1 MYATLGVVSR
11 LLGYES
17 TFMRICYLSLGFLP
31 ATKLGGSIRSASY
44 LTKALT
50 AAGHEVTVCC
60 TNLAARNEK
69 LFPETKRI
77 SRDGV
82 DVIYFNTHNLFP
94 LGRNSFGLFVCP
106 ELPAF
111 CRRELRNYD
120 IVHMDGYR
128 DFPVLITS
136 HYCRRYG
143 IPYLIQ
149 ARNSMPLAY
158 GGISAKRAYDRLFG
172 GRILGKC
179 ALFIASSA
187 AEELDYRAII
197 PPGSRIRY
205 IPNGL
210 DVDDYARLPE
220 RGAFR
225 RRYEVG
231 ERTLITYVGRL
242 HAVKGIDHLIRG
254 FAIAQC
260 RRKSRLA
267 IVGPDD
273 GSKGMLLELARQL
286 GLIDSVIFV
295 DTLEG
300 EEKLQ
305 AYVDSDLVVY
315 AAQFESFGLVGLEAT
330 MCGIPVITAR
340 KTGCGQLMETLGADF
355 TVDYGDTQ
363 QMADAM
369 DYVLTHS
376 EVVAPRV
383 RAAREKLK
391 SEFSWTHI
399 ARQYEDAYRSIVH
412 QNSMPEKQVASS
424 RVRASEKL

>member
-69 LFPETKRI
+69 LFPKTKRI

-136 HYCRRYG
+136 HYCRQYG

-158 GGISAKRAYDRLFG
+158 GGISAKRAYDGLFG

-179 ALFIASSA
+179 ALFIASSP
-187 AEELDYRAII
+187 AEELDYHAII
-197 PPGSRIRY
+197 PPGSRIRH

-225 RRYEVG
+225 KRYGVG
-231 ERTLITYVGRL
+231 ERTLISYVGRL

-260 RRKSRLA
+260 GSKSRLA

-286 GLIDSVIFV
+286 DLIDSVIFV

-315 AAQFESFGLVGLEAT
+315 AAQFESFGLVALEAT
-330 MCGIPVITAR
+330 MCGIPVISAR

-355 TVDYGDTQ
+355 LVDYGDTQ

-391 SEFSWTHI
+391 SEFSWAHI
-399 ARQYEDAYRSIVH
+399 AHQYEDAYRSIVH

-424 RVRASEKL
+424 RLRASEKL

>member
-1 MYATLGVVSR
+1 MHAAVGVIGGLPGSQ
-11 LLGYES
+11 S
-17 TFMRICYLSLGFLP
+17 AFMRICYLSLGFLP

-50 AAGHEVTVCC
+50 AAGHQVTVCC
-60 TNLAARNEK
+60 TNLAGRHEK
-69 LFPETKRI
+69 LFPATQRA
-77 SRDGV
+77 SCDGV

-143 IPYLIQ
+143 IPYVIQ
-149 ARNSMPLAY
+149 ARNGMGLTHGAVA
-158 GGISAKRAYDRLFG
+158 AKHAYDWLFG
-172 GRILGKC
+172 ERILGKC

-197 PPGSRIRY
+197 PPGMQILQ

-210 DVDDYARLPE
+210 DLGDYAHLPE

-225 RRYEVG
+225 RRLRIG
-231 ERTLITYVGRL
+231 EHTLVTYVGRV

-260 RRKSRLA
+260 GHQSRLA
-267 IVGPDD
+267 IVGPDE
-273 GSKGMLLELARQL
+273 GAKSSLKELVRQL
-286 GLIDSVIFV
+286 GLADSVTFV

-300 EEKLQ
+300 DEKLQ

-315 AAQFESFGLVGLEAT
+315 AAQFESFGLVAVEAT
-330 MCGIPVITAR
+330 MCGVPVISAKR
-340 KTGCGQLMETLGADF
+340 TGCGQLLETLGADF
-355 TVDYGDTQ
+355 LVEYGDAQ
-363 QMADAM
+363 QMADAI
-369 DYVLTHS
+369 DYVLTQS

-399 ARQYEDAYRSIVH
+399 ARKYEDAYRSVVH
-412 QNSMPEKQVASS
+412 RSSMPKSEVSS
-424 RVRASEKL
+424 GRTRVTEKL